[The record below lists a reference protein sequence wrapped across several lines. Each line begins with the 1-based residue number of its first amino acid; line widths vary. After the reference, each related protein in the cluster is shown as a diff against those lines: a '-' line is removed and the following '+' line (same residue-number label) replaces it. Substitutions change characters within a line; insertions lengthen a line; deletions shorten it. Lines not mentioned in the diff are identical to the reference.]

1 MAHNAGRAAFAF
13 GTAGSASGRPDR
25 PACPLDSPDTGVSE
39 VSRLY
44 RAAAAAVVTLGLAAC
59 SSSASK
65 PVQHTPPPPTYP
77 ASAAPSAGGA
87 AGGASG
93 VTVCIK
99 PYLKAQCGSNEQA
112 EPTSITLSQ
121 DGTINL
127 GSITWTGWG
136 TATATGT
143 GLVYSNDCKPSCTAG
158 AQSKTQVTITLTTLQ
173 KWQAGQAYDDMS
185 VTGIPEPYT
194 AQYSAFSGLVP

>member
-1 MAHNAGRAAFAF
+1 
-13 GTAGSASGRPDR
+13 
-25 PACPLDSPDTGVSE
+25 

-44 RAAAAAVVTLGLAAC
+44 LAAAAAVVTLGLAAC

-77 ASAAPSAGGA
+77 ASSAPSAPA
-87 AGGASG
+87 AGASG

-99 PYLKAQCGSNEQA
+99 PYLKAQCSSNEQA
-112 EPTSITLSQ
+112 EPQTITLSQ

-127 GSITWTGWG
+127 GSITWAGWG

-143 GLVYSNDCKPSCTAG
+143 GLVYSDSCKPSCTQG

-185 VTGIPEPYT
+185 VSGIPEPYT